1 MAKILTEGF
10 FDEPV
15 CSMNNSCNTEPCKVY
30 KFNFVIQFPGGFEE
44 EILDSCKA
52 CSEEEA
58 SDIFSKTYDL
68 SGGKVVID
76 PAYEEEFNVAL
87 ESMKKKN
94 LKEDISKDI
103 PDWLYKELIKDKGLG
118 ARILGSA
125 FNVDTMKYTKD
136 TFPVSNRDPR
146 LKDPNRLNIYRVQ
159 FDDRYNPEVYIPGA
173 IDNGTSWNYDYR
185 PISKIPMKDLLAN
198 TIEFGYID
206 LTDKDNLNSQKK
218 VDRRASKKDSDFDPN
233 SPVGRYNGAA
243 RSSEDQYL
251 GQHKNWRDQWITE
264 YGRDKSGYKL
274 DPTRLQ
280 RKLDDVGFTDASSR
294 IESFY
299 NQLEPIR
306 LQLIDLLSNVDIKNL
321 TLAKNTNYTTNVS
334 IIEFAMRSY
343 SNAVDQFKSIKDEV
357 DKVIDQLKNGNI
369 GKATADERI
378 NRVFKYRAPEFRKS
392 LKDAKEQLNRL

>member
-87 ESMKKKN
+87 ESMKKKD

-103 PDWLYKELIKDKGLG
+103 PDWLYKGLTKNKGLV
-118 ARILGSA
+118 ARSLGNR

-159 FDDRYNPEVYIPGA
+159 FDDRSDPDIYIPGVW
-173 IDNGTSWNYDYR
+173 DSGTSWDYDYKL
-185 PISKIPMKDLLAN
+185 ISKLPMKDLLAN

-206 LTDKDNLNSQKK
+206 LTDEDNLNRQKK
-218 VDRRASKKDSDFDPN
+218 VNRTNSKKGSDLDFN
-233 SPVGRYNGAA
+233 SPVGRYG
-243 RSSEDQYL
+243 SKDKYL
-251 GQHKNWRDQWITE
+251 GQHKNWRDQWLTE

-299 NQLEPIR
+299 NQLESVR
-306 LQLIDLLSNVDIKNL
+306 LQLVDLLSNVDVKNL
-321 TLAKNTNYTTNVS
+321 TLAKNTNYTTNVD
-334 IIEFAMRSY
+334 IIESAMRYY
-343 SNAVDQFKSIKDEV
+343 SNAVGEFKLIKDGV
-357 DKVIDQLKNGNI
+357 DKTVDQLKNGNI
-369 GKATADERI
+369 GKATADSDI
-378 NRVFKYRAPEFRKS
+378 NYVFKYRAPEFRKA

>member
-30 KFNFVIQFPGGFEE
+30 KFNFIIQFPGGFEE

-76 PAYEEEFNVAL
+76 PAYEEDFNVAL
-87 ESMKKKN
+87 ESMKKKS
-94 LKEDISKDI
+94 LKEDISKDV
-103 PDWLYKELIKDKGLG
+103 PEWLYKELTKNKGSIARRLG
-118 ARILGSA
+118 DR

-146 LKDPNRLNIYRVQ
+146 LKDPHRLNIYRVQ
-159 FDDRYNPEVYIPGA
+159 FDDRYDPGVYIPDVV
-173 IDNGTSWNYDYR
+173 DNGTFRNYEYK
-185 PISKIPMKDLLAN
+185 PVSKLPMKDLLAN

-206 LTDKDNLNSQKK
+206 LTDENNLNRQKK
-218 VDRRASKKDSDFDPN
+218 LDRINSKKNSDFDPN
-233 SPVGRYNGAA
+233 SPAGRYG
-243 RSSEDQYL
+243 SKDKYL
-251 GQHKNWRDQWITE
+251 GQHKNWRDQWFTE

-280 RKLDDVGFTDASSR
+280 RKLDNVGFTDASSR

-299 NQLEPIR
+299 NQLEPVR
-306 LQLIDLLSNVDIKNL
+306 LQIIDLLSNVDVKNL
-321 TLAKNTNYTTNVS
+321 TLAKNTNYTTNVD
-334 IIEFAMRSY
+334 IIESAMRYY
-343 SNAVDQFKSIKDEV
+343 SGAVDYFKSIKDEV
-357 DKVIDQLKNGNI
+357 DKIVDQLKNGNI
-369 GKATADERI
+369 GKVAADSDI
-378 NRVFKYRAPEFRKS
+378 NYVFKYKAPNFREA
-392 LKDAKEQLNRL
+392 LKNAKEQLKRL